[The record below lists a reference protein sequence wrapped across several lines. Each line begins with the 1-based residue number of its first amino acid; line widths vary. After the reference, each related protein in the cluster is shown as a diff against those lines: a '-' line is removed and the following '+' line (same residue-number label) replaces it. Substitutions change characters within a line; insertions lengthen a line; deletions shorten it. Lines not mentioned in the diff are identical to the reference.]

1 MELRD
6 LKSFIEVASHKSFTK
21 AAAYSYLTQPS
32 LSKAVKKLEEELHV
46 ELFDRSTRNLR
57 LTDAGKIVY
66 QQGHKALGALEE
78 LDILLDE
85 LKEIVVG
92 EIKMGVPPLIG
103 TLFFPKIARNF
114 HNQYPKVSLELYEL
128 GAKRLC
134 QLVEIGEIDLG
145 IIVAPANEIK
155 FNVYQFFQDEF
166 VLYLNE
172 DHHLAQ
178 NTSVTLSDLKN
189 EKFILFSEDFALHD
203 YIKQSCEKEGFTPEI
218 SYLSS
223 QWDLIIELVS
233 SNLGITLMPKSI
245 YYKQSNSNVKIIPV
259 ENPTLYWRLGIIT
272 KKEAYH
278 SFALKEL
285 LKMLQEDDIKIITV

>member
-1 MELRD
+1 MEFRD
-6 LKSFIEVASHKSFTK
+6 LKSFLEVASHKSFTK

-66 QQGHKALGALEE
+66 QQGLKALGALEE

-85 LKEIVVG
+85 LKEIVIG

-103 TLFFPKIARNF
+103 TLFFPKIASYF

-128 GAKRLC
+128 GAKRLS
-134 QLVEIGEIDLG
+134 QLVDDGEIDLG
-145 IIVAPANEIK
+145 IIVLPQNETK
-155 FNVYQFFQDEF
+155 FNVYPFFCDEF
-166 VLYLNE
+166 VLYLHT
-172 DHHLAQ
+172 DHRLAKKK
-178 NTSVTLSDLKN
+178 SVTLSELKE

-203 YIKQSCEKEGFTPEI
+203 YIKQSCIEAGFTPEI
-218 SYLSS
+218 PYQSS

-245 YYKQSNSNVKIIPV
+245 FYKQSNSNVKIIPI

-285 LKMLQEDDIKIITV
+285 LKMLEKNEIKTIT